1 MSITTLKSRESIME
15 SLSDLHKE
23 ARGYRSR
30 EDYSQFTLEELN
42 DFYEE
47 LLEEAEESVEQER
60 KLAEESLSIWNARM
74 QKYMIVFNIDLKT
87 AIRWE
92 MQAEE
97 DYGFYSHDIGYYL
110 FNNGISELDAHEIKQ
125 KIAA

>member
-74 QKYMIVFNIDLKT
+74 QKYMIDFNIDLKT

-97 DYGFYSHDIGYYL
+97 DDGFYSHDIGYYL

>member
-1 MSITTLKSRESIME
+1 MQWNPTFLTRQPTLSMKKFKCS
-15 SLSDLHKE
+15 
-23 ARGYRSR
+23 
-30 EDYSQFTLEELN
+30 N
-42 DFYEE
+42 
-47 LLEEAEESVEQER
+47 
-60 KLAEESLSIWNARM
+60 
-74 QKYMIVFNIDLKT
+74 LKT